1 MERRRSLA
9 DLLAIAILE
18 ELKPAGGKYVFP
30 GLKPKKPLSNLA
42 MLAVVERMNERHAA
56 NGEPKWVDPRQQKET
71 DPPEHKEIV
80 PHGFRSTFRDWAA
93 ERTNFPNE
101 MVEMALAHAID
112 DKVEAAYR
120 RGDMFDKRHRLM
132 GAWAEFC
139 GKPAAAGGGVVPIR
153 TKVSI

>member
-1 MERRRSLA
+1 
-9 DLLAIAILE
+9 
-18 ELKPAGGKYVFP
+18 
-30 GLKPKKPLSNLA
+30 

-112 DKVEAAYR
+112 GCISNFIGGLRSNHSPEVVQVIIDVVIRAYSKDKDSAR
-120 RGDMFDKRHRLM
+120 CIRLIID
-132 GAWAEFC
+132 GSGTFRLDPPKWRIPHQFNRFSGC
-139 GKPAAAGGGVVPIR
+139 GI
-153 TKVSI
+153 IL